1 MSDSFN
7 DKKGFKLF
15 IRDRD
20 GLKINLWTFFLIL
33 LFILFLSAISI
44 TVRDWVYF
52 GAEIA
57 QWWYSGVDNIL
68 DALGAPKL
76 P

>member
-1 MSDSFN
+1 MGDEFD

-15 IRDRD
+15 TQDRY
-20 GLKINLWTFFLIL
+20 GPKINLWTFFLIVM
-33 LFILFLSAISI
+33 FILFLSAISI

-57 QWWYSGVDNIL
+57 QWWYSGVDSIL

>member
-1 MSDSFN
+1 MGDKFN
-7 DKKGFKLF
+7 DKKGFSLF

-20 GLKINLWTFFLIL
+20 GLKINLWTFFLIIM
-33 LFILFLSAISI
+33 FILFLSAISI
-44 TVRDWVYF
+44 TVRDWVYL

-57 QWWYSGVDNIL
+57 QWWYDGVDSIL

>member
-1 MSDSFN
+1 MGDKFN
-7 DKKGFKLF
+7 DKKGFSLF
-15 IRDRD
+15 VRDKD
-20 GLKINLWTFFLIL
+20 GVKIDVWVFFLIIM
-33 LFILFLSAISI
+33 FILFLSAISI
-44 TVRDWVYF
+44 TVRDWVYL

-57 QWWYSGVDNIL
+57 QWWYDGVDSIL

>member
-1 MSDSFN
+1 MSDKFN
-7 DKKGFKLF
+7 DKKGFSLF
-15 IRDRD
+15 IREKD
-20 GLKINLWTFFLIL
+20 GVKINLWTFFLII

-44 TVRDWVYF
+44 TVRDWVYL
-52 GAEIA
+52 GADIT
-57 QWWYSGVDNIL
+57 QWWYDGVDSIL